1 MAISNTQYNTIIR
14 NFEQKQIHNR
24 NLLETRRK
32 EVYREIPEMEQI
44 HNSISELSVAKA
56 RKLLSGD
63 ENAMAELKRELAAL
77 IEKKNNLLVAAGFS
91 ANYLEPVYECP
102 DCKDTGYIGTE
113 KCHCF
118 QKAIV
123 DLLYTQSN
131 LKNIVAKENF
141 DTFSFAY
148 YSDNHIDPVTGR
160 SSLVTMKNA
169 HAVAREFVDTFR
181 DDFRNLFLYGDTGI
195 GKTFLSN
202 CIAKELIDKSFSVI
216 YLTSYELFDT
226 LAKSKFG
233 KDDTAEALA
242 SHIFDCDLLI
252 IDDLGTEL
260 ANSFTVSQLFLCLN
274 ERLLRKKST
283 IISTNLSLESLVDIY
298 SERTFS
304 RITSNYTML
313 KLTGDDIR
321 IKKKLMNRE
330 EN

>member
-1 MAISNTQYNTIIR
+1 MAINNAQYDAIFR
-14 NFEQKQIHNR
+14 SFEQKQVHNR
-24 NLLETRRK
+24 DLLDKRRK
-32 EVYREIPEMEQI
+32 TVYNLIPELEKI
-44 HNSISELSVAKA
+44 HNSISLLSVSQA
-56 RKLLSGD
+56 RKLLNGD
-63 ENAMAELKRELAAL
+63 DNALQELKNELKRLTDRKSE
-77 IEKKNNLLVAAGFS
+77 LLVSAGFP
-91 ANYLEPVYECP
+91 ADYLEPIYECE
-102 DCKDTGYIGTE
+102 DCKDTGYIGNK

-118 QKAIV
+118 QKAII

-131 LKNIVAKENF
+131 LKNILKVENF
-141 DTFSFAY
+141 NTFSFAY

-160 SSLVTMKNA
+160 SSLANIKNA
-169 HAVAREFVDTFR
+169 YCIAQEFVTSFADE
-181 DDFRNLFLYGDTGI
+181 FRNLFLYGDTGV

-202 CIAKELIDKSFSVI
+202 CIAKELIDKAFSVI
-216 YLTSYELFDT
+216 YMTSFELFDT
-226 LAKSKFG
+226 IAKSKFE
-233 KDDTAEALA
+233 KDAAAEMMCE
-242 SHIFDCDLLI
+242 HIYDCDLLI

-274 ERLLRKKST
+274 ERLLKRKST
-283 IISTNLSLESLVDIY
+283 IISTNLSLDSVVDIY

>member
-1 MAISNTQYNTIIR
+1 
-14 NFEQKQIHNR
+14 
-24 NLLETRRK
+24 
-32 EVYREIPEMEQI
+32 
-44 HNSISELSVAKA
+44 
-56 RKLLSGD
+56 
-63 ENAMAELKRELAAL
+63 
-77 IEKKNNLLVAAGFS
+77 
-91 ANYLEPVYECP
+91 
-102 DCKDTGYIGTE
+102 
-113 KCHCF
+113 
-118 QKAIV
+118 
-123 DLLYTQSN
+123 
-131 LKNIVAKENF
+131 
-141 DTFSFAY
+141 
-148 YSDNHIDPVTGR
+148 
-160 SSLVTMKNA
+160 MKNA
-169 HAVAREFVDTFR
+169 HAVAHEFVDTFR
-181 DDFRNLFLYGDTGI
+181 DEFRNLFLYGDTGI

-226 LAKSKFG
+226 LAKSKFE

-274 ERLLRKKST
+274 ERLLRRKST
-283 IISTNLSLESLVDIY
+283 IISTNLSLESVVDIY